1 MCCQYLLSSIPVITS
16 ALEDKAIQIWPLLQN
31 SYNYQSNMSS
41 VNLLISYPRIKSEC
55 SDALPFGGRVVPK
68 QKRGA
73 FAMDSITEDALCE
86 FGTVDG
92 ACILPPPPLP
102 PAARRSRP
110 PWPFV
115 VGKHGRKQIASDFS
129 VGEIA
134 TAVAEDRCGKS
145 AGPPQ
150 RRRWGLDV
158 EGRWLHTLCERTN
171 RSNRFLCN

>member
-1 MCCQYLLSSIPVITS
+1 
-16 ALEDKAIQIWPLLQN
+16 
-31 SYNYQSNMSS
+31 MSS

-55 SDALPFGGRVVPK
+55 SDAPPFGGRVVPK

-92 ACILPPPPLP
+92 ACILPSPPLP

-134 TAVAEDRCGKS
+134 TACCRGPMRQICWTAAATAVGVGCG
-145 AGPPQ
+145 
-150 RRRWGLDV
+150 
-158 EGRWLHTLCERTN
+158 GRWLHTRGERTN
-171 RSNRFLCN
+171 RSNRFLCNQ